1 MQLNGKTFVLT
12 GATGGIGAAMAKRLS
27 AAGAN
32 LVLLGRN
39 RERLEN
45 LQRELGAQRHSYVA
59 GDLTDITT
67 RYALVKH
74 CRALP
79 ASIDG
84 VINNAGSSVF
94 APLEATG
101 ADELQSLL
109 TINLLVPM
117 LVTRDLLQLL
127 RKREHAAIVN
137 VGSTFGSIGYPGF
150 SGYCASKFGLR
161 GFTEALRRELADS
174 NISVHYLAPRA
185 THTDLNSPVVDA
197 LNEALGNAVDDPH
210 IVADALV
217 ALLENENNTRY
228 LGWPEK
234 LFVRINQILP
244 GIVDN
249 ALKKQL
255 SVIRSFF
262 PQKGIEPTRP
272 SKALT
277 QDPNLKLAPKTGA

>member
-1 MQLNGKTFVLT
+1 MQLSGKTLVLT
-12 GATGGIGAAMAKRLS
+12 GATGGIGTAMAKRLS

-32 LVLLGRN
+32 LILLGRN

-45 LQRELGAQRHSYVA
+45 LQRELGTQRHSFIA
-59 GDLTDITT
+59 GDLTDATT
-67 RYALVKH
+67 RCALVEH
-74 CRALP
+74 CRSLP

-94 APLEATG
+94 APIDAMG

-117 LVTRDLLQLL
+117 LVTRDLLPLL
-127 RKREHAAIVN
+127 RKRHRDQYEYAAIVN

-161 GFTEALRRELADS
+161 GFTEALRRELADAP
-174 NISVHYLAPRA
+174 IAVHYLAPRA
-185 THTDLNSPVVDA
+185 THTGFNSPAVDA
-197 LNEALGNAVDDPH
+197 LNEALGNAVDEPQ

-217 ALLENENNTRY
+217 ALFENENKFLY

-234 LFVRINQILP
+234 LFVRINQIFP

-255 SVIRSFF
+255 GVIRSFF
-262 PQKGIEPTRP
+262 PNKKSTNI
-272 SKALT
+272 
-277 QDPNLKLAPKTGA
+277 

>member
-39 RERLEN
+39 RDRLEK
-45 LQRELGAQRHSYVA
+45 LQNEIGAQRHSFVV
-59 GDLTDITT
+59 GDLTDVTV
-67 RYALVKH
+67 RHALVEH

-94 APLEATG
+94 APINATG

-117 LVTRDLLQLL
+117 LVTRDLLPLL
-127 RKREHAAIVN
+127 HDRCKDGREHAAIVN

-174 NISVHYLAPRA
+174 NIRVHYLAPRA
-185 THTDLNSPVVDA
+185 THTGLNSPTVDA
-197 LNEALGNAVDDPH
+197 LNAALGNAVDDPG

-217 ALLENENNTRY
+217 ALIEKGGSARY
-228 LGWPEK
+228 IGWPEK
-234 LFVRINQILP
+234 LFVRVNQILP

-255 SVIRSFF
+255 GTIRSFF
-262 PQKGIEPTRP
+262 PHKKSDRI
-272 SKALT
+272 
-277 QDPNLKLAPKTGA
+277 

>member
-12 GATGGIGAAMAKRLS
+12 GATGGIGAAMAKQLS
-27 AAGAN
+27 LAGAN
-32 LVLLGRN
+32 LILLGRN
-39 RERLEN
+39 RERLEK
-45 LQRELGAQRHSYVA
+45 LQRELGVARHGSTQWHSIVV
-59 GDLTDITT
+59 GDLTDVTV
-67 RYALVKH
+67 RHALVEH

-79 ASIDG
+79 TSIDG
-84 VINNAGSSVF
+84 IINNAGSSVF
-94 APLEATG
+94 APIDATG

-117 LVTRDLLQLL
+117 LVTRDLLPLL
-127 RKREHAAIVN
+127 RKREQAAIVN

-174 NISVHYLAPRA
+174 KISVHYLAPRA
-185 THTDLNSPVVDA
+185 THTGMNSSTVDA
-197 LNEALGNAVDDPH
+197 LNATLGNAVDEPQ

-217 ALLENENNTRY
+217 ALLEKENKARY

-262 PQKGIEPTRP
+262 PNK
-272 SKALT
+272 
-277 QDPNLKLAPKTGA
+277 KTANI